1 MKNIVIK
8 SFLIVLLTLI
18 SCGSGDDSNNGNENN
33 IPEPDAATLNKPSN
47 NSECLQVDAV
57 KFEWNNSKN
66 TTSYDIEVK
75 NLSNNLVI
83 SQSTTSNNVEITLE
97 KGFPYSWQITS
108 KNEGSVTK
116 KSDIWKFYLSGT
128 PLKNHAPFP
137 AEIVTPKPGETIV
150 KGNIELSWTFSDIDS
165 SDTHTFE
172 IYLDTQNASTII
184 ESDYS
189 ATKKSVSIN
198 LAGTYYWKIITKDNH
213 GSTSNSGISSFTIID

>member
-1 MKNIVIK
+1 
-8 SFLIVLLTLI
+8 
-18 SCGSGDDSNNGNENN
+18 
-33 IPEPDAATLNKPSN
+33 
-47 NSECLQVDAV
+47 
-57 KFEWNNSKN
+57 
-66 TTSYDIEVK
+66 
-75 NLSNNLVI
+75 
-83 SQSTTSNNVEITLE
+83 
-97 KGFPYSWQITS
+97 
-108 KNEGSVTK
+108 
-116 KSDIWKFYLSGT
+116 LSGT